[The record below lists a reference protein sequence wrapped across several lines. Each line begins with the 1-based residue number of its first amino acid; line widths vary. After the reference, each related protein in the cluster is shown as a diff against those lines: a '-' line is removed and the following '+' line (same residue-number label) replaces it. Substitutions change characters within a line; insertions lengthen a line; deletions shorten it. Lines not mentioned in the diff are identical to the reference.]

1 MLVFL
6 SAHKNSTFWL
16 IPLVIF
22 GCHFFLSFVS
32 VSYDDLYQK
41 IEEHAG
47 HPQQSIYL
55 NRYLE
60 KAKSEGDL
68 REMVNGYR
76 NFTYYRDEDTA
87 LTYGDS
93 MVWISL
99 LGQDEDL
106 KADAYLSKGILFYK
120 YKRYSNALDCYLIAD
135 SYLAN
140 SEDEYLVYKTRF
152 NIAQIKNFLGFHQ
165 EAVVL
170 FQSCIQYFKY
180 HNERGYINSLHA
192 LALCY
197 SRMGEFNKSNEFIS
211 LGMAESQRLSVSMM
225 DAYFQQLQGINHG
238 YMYDFY
244 SAIRLLETSLPE
256 IKKRNDFANAA
267 SSHFHLGKSYWI
279 LDRKDKAYHHFQ
291 EVDQIFTKEGYIH
304 PDQRETYQFLGI
316 IHAENGDMKEME
328 NILVQLG
335 EVDEYL
341 QENFQYLSSKIHLE
355 FDQAATQ
362 KENQVLK
369 KSLEHNQAM
378 LFILVIVFAVLMMFL
393 IFYLWK
399 KQVFAGK
406 IFRKN
411 SSPTRP
417 DERNAA
423 SPPTL
428 KLLNLKDQLEKFEK
442 SEKYLKKDWNQA
454 QLAAEF
460 KSNVVYM
467 KAAIKTFRNKNF
479 SDYINDLRID
489 HLIGLIEKD
498 GRVKYYDNKS
508 LAKEVGFS
516 TTDRF
521 TKAFKAK
528 MGISPS
534 EYFRALRE
542 RNKSE

>member
-32 VSYDDLYQK
+32 VSYDELYQK
-41 IEEHAG
+41 IEDHAG

-120 YKRYSNALDCYLIAD
+120 YKRYSEALDCYLIAD

-197 SRMGEFNKSNEFIS
+197 SRMGEFNKSNEIIA
-211 LGMAESQRLSVSMM
+211 LGIAEAKRLSIQSM
-225 DAYFQQLQGINHG
+225 DAYFTQLSGINHS
-238 YMYDFY
+238 YVYDLHT
-244 SAIRLLETSLPE
+244 AIQLLEGSLPE
-256 IKKRNDFANAA
+256 IEKKNDFANAA
-267 SSHFHLGKSYWI
+267 ASHFYLGKNYWT
-279 LDRKDKAYHHFQ
+279 LNQKEKAQQHFQ
-291 EVDQIFTKEGYIH
+291 EVDQIFSEQGYMH
-304 PDQRETYQFLGI
+304 PDLRETYQFLGM
-316 IHAENGDMKEME
+316 IHAEKEDLDKME

-335 EVDEYL
+335 KVDNYL
-341 QENFQYLSSKIHLE
+341 QENFQYLSSKIHLD
-355 FDQAATQ
+355 FDQTASQ
-362 KENQVLK
+362 KENQALK
-369 KSLEHNQAM
+369 KSLKQNQV
-378 LFILVIVFAVLMMFL
+378 LVFFLVLVFIVLGVFLVLYVRP
-393 IFYLWK
+393 K
-399 KQVFAGK
+399 KNYVRE
-406 IFRKN
+406 IFRRN
-411 SSPTRP
+411 SSPTAL
-417 DERNAA
+417 DEKNAV
-423 SPPTL
+423 SLPTL
-428 KLLNLKDQLEKFEK
+428 TLLNLKDQLEKFEK

-467 KAAIKTFRNKNF
+467 KAAIQKLRNKNF
-479 SDYINDLRID
+479 SVYINDLRID
-489 HLIGLIEKD
+489 HLIRLIETDPKL
-498 GRVKYYDNKS
+498 KYYDNKS

-521 TKAFKAK
+521 TKAFKSK
-528 MGISPS
+528 LGISPS
-534 EYFRALRE
+534 EYFRALRDRSGE
-542 RNKSE
+542 